1 MEFVCVKKMQDK
13 FEKSVCV
20 ISEFAGCS
28 RSLGGAVQV
37 NPYDIENISN
47 KIDEAVNMDSMQRGQ
62 RMEQTYEYVL
72 DHSTL
77 KWAMNYL
84 N

>member
-1 MEFVCVKKMQDK
+1 
-13 FEKSVCV
+13 
-20 ISEFAGCS
+20 
-28 RSLGGAVQV
+28 LGGAVQV